1 MKNNRIC
8 FIGCGNMGRSLIGGL
23 IANGYMPKNICGAD
37 PAKEQR
43 QKLRALFDIEVFQQN
58 IAAIKNADMI
68 VLAVKPQ
75 LMEATVKGIAAEF
88 DPARP
93 LIISIAAGIRLSAI
107 SAWLQQDLA
116 IVRVM
121 PNTPALIQAGAT
133 ALYANDKTNT
143 AQRESAEMIMRSVGL
158 TVWLDDESLMD
169 VVTALSGSGPAYFFL
184 LMEIM
189 EKAAVKMGLGQKQAR
204 LLTLETAFGAAKMAI
219 ESESDAATLRRQVT
233 SPGGTTEQALN
244 VLTEA
249 NIETLFH
256 AALTAAKQRSIELA
270 DTFGGKK

>member
-58 IAAIKNADMI
+58 IDAIKNADMI

>member
-23 IANGYMPKNICGAD
+23 IANGYMPENICGAD
-37 PAKEQR
+37 PANEQR

-58 IAAIKNADMI
+58 IDAIKNADMI

-75 LMEATVKGIAAEF
+75 LMETTVKGIAAEF

-256 AALTAAKQRSIELA
+256 AALAAAKQRSIELA

>member
-37 PAKEQR
+37 PANEQR

-58 IAAIKNADMI
+58 IDAIKNADMI

-75 LMEATVKGIAAEF
+75 LMETTVKDIAAEF

>member
-1 MKNNRIC
+1 MKNIKIC

-23 IANGYMPKNICGAD
+23 IANGYKPENICGAD
-37 PAKEQR
+37 PANEQR
-43 QKLRALFDIEVFQQN
+43 EKLSALFNIEVFQQN
-58 IAAIKNADMI
+58 IDAIKNADVI

-75 LMEATVKGIAAEF
+75 LMETTVKGIAAEF
-88 DPARP
+88 DHAKP
-93 LIISIAAGIRLSAI
+93 LVMSIAAGIRLSAI
-107 SAWLQQDLA
+107 SGWLQQDLA

-121 PNTPALIQAGAT
+121 PNTAALIQASAT
-133 ALYANDKTNT
+133 ALFANDKTST

-158 TVWLDDESLMD
+158 AVWLDDESLMD

-189 EKAAVKMGLGQKQAR
+189 EKAAVEMGLGQQQAR

-219 ESESDAATLRRQVT
+219 ESESDTGTLRRQVT

-244 VLTEA
+244 VLIEA

-256 AALTAAKQRSIELA
+256 DALAAAKQRSIELA
-270 DTFGGKK
+270 ETFGGKK

>member
-1 MKNNRIC
+1 
-8 FIGCGNMGRSLIGGL
+8 MGRSLIGGL
-23 IANGYMPKNICGAD
+23 IANGYMPENICGAD
-37 PAKEQR
+37 PANEQR

-58 IAAIKNADMI
+58 IDAIKNADMI

-75 LMEATVKGIAAEF
+75 LMETTVKGIAAEF

-189 EKAAVKMGLGQKQAR
+189 EKAAVEMGLGQKQAR

-256 AALTAAKQRSIELA
+256 AALAAAKQRSIELA